1 MVILG
6 AASGFSGGMLNPFT
20 VGVAQTVAELP
31 MFSGWGLRTIIY
43 LFILTAAISTVML
56 YARKVKKDKSKSIVY
71 ELEKEEGHITQEITY
86 QHFSKRQAASLLII
100 VATILFNVFGIFVFD

>member
-1 MVILG
+1 
-6 AASGFSGGMLNPFT
+6 
-20 VGVAQTVAELP
+20 

-56 YARKVKKDKSKSIVY
+56 YARKVKKDKSKVLY
-71 ELEKEEGHITQEITY
+71 ELEKKKVIL
-86 QHFSKRQAASLLII
+86 FKKSLINTLVRDKQLALII

>member
-1 MVILG
+1 
-6 AASGFSGGMLNPFT
+6 MLNPFT

-43 LFILTAAISTVML
+43 LFILTATISTVML

-71 ELEKEEGHITQEITY
+71 ELEKKKVILLKKSLINTLVRD
-86 QHFSKRQAASLLII
+86 KRLAYLL
-100 VATILFNVFGIFVFD
+100 

>member
-6 AASGFSGGMLNPFT
+6 AASGFSGGMLNPLQL
-20 VGVAQTVAELP
+20 VAQTVAELP

-71 ELEKEEGHITQEITY
+71 ELEK
-86 QHFSKRQAASLLII
+86 KK
-100 VATILFNVFGIFVFD
+100 VILFKKSLINTLVETSS